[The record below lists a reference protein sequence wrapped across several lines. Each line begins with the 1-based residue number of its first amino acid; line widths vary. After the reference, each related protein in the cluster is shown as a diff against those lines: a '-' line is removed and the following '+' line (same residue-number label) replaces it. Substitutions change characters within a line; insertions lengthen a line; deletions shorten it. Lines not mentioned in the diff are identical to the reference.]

1 MGITFSNY
9 GQERER
15 IATETELEIFEIIRS
30 LSGAD
35 DVDLVRKCDDYVSVV
50 IGEWDLAR
58 IKYTPRAKWVVLPLS
73 EYRTK
78 KLRIESP
85 GDVAVFSDLIQ
96 KSVETIRKFT

>member
-1 MGITFSNY
+1 MGIKFANY

-15 IATETELEIFEIIRS
+15 IATETELEIFETIRS

-35 DVDLVRKCDDYVSVV
+35 DVDLVRKCDDYLSVV

-73 EYRTK
+73 EYGTK

-85 GDVAVFSDLIQ
+85 GDVAVLAGPIK
-96 KSVETIRKFT
+96 KSVETIRSFT